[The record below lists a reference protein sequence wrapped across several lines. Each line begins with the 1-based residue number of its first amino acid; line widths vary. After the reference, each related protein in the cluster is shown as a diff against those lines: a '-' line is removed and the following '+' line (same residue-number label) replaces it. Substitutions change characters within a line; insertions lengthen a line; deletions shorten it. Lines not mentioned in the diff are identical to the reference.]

1 MLRPRSIFRTRYHNI
16 EFHQFKKDF
25 DCPAC
30 LDICNCTVCCNK
42 RREVYITTRHVKF
55 NKGTMDKL
63 LSGEIRSLP
72 HVSGFLAGP
81 REKLKPGQDPISSRH
96 GEPKLIARK
105 EKMPARRK
113 RVSYG
118 RDTSDDDYGESDAPM
133 APNASVRVKPTQAA
147 LQTQRMLE
155 ESGSGRY
162 WGAVYSLNGERIGM
176 SYVGNNLQNLTVQ
189 TNDFS
194 SAADYPPS
202 PPRQRGKRM
211 YVGRWQD
218 IWGFC
223 PEPLD
228 DPLSGDEKR
237 HNKRNRNNK
246 ELGRARFYYVG
257 NQNVIRAWRKSGSGA
272 VQRPPVAPLQPAEN
286 VEPHISPSDLA
297 PFDKSCD
304 QHEATDVTQSDG
316 ILIDGEG
323 EDEDD
328 SRSFWIMEDRSSP
341 KRSNFPLFATADI
354 PRPGPGNVFDVC
366 PASTLES
373 CGQLVTQED
382 LVKAVASGLQAV
394 GTTVLLP

>member
-1 MLRPRSIFRTRYHNI
+1 
-16 EFHQFKKDF
+16 
-25 DCPAC
+25 
-30 LDICNCTVCCNK
+30 
-42 RREVYITTRHVKF
+42 
-55 NKGTMDKL
+55 MDKL

-72 HVSGFLAGP
+72 RVSGFLAYP
-81 REKLKPGQDPISSRH
+81 REKLKPGQDQISSRH
-96 GEPKLIARK
+96 EEPSLIARK
-105 EKMPARRK
+105 EKTPARRK
-113 RVSYG
+113 RVSYR
-118 RDTSDDDYGESDAPM
+118 RDTSDDDYVESDAPT
-133 APNASVRVKPTQAA
+133 APNASVRVKPIQAA

-162 WGAVYSLNGERIGM
+162 WGTVYSLNGERVGM
-176 SYVGNNLQNLTVQ
+176 SYVGSNLQNLTVQ

-194 SAADYPPS
+194 SVTDYPPS
-202 PPRQRGKRM
+202 PPGQRRKRV

-218 IWGFC
+218 IWGFR
-223 PEPLD
+223 PETLD
-228 DPLSGDEKR
+228 DPLSEDEKR

-257 NQNVIRAWRKSGSGA
+257 NQNVIRAWRKSRSKA
-272 VQRPPVAPLQPAEN
+272 VSRPPVAPLQSAEN

-304 QHEATDVTQSDG
+304 RHEATDITPSDG

-341 KRSNFPLFATADI
+341 KRSNFPLLATADI
-354 PRPGPGNVFDVC
+354 PRPIPGNVFDVR
-366 PASTLES
+366 PATALES